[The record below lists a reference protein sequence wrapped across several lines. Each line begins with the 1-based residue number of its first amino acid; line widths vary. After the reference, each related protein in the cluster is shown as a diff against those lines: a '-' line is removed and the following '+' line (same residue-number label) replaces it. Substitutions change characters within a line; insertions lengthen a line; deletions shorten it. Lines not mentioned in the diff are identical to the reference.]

1 MPAPHLAEF
10 VSAYVL
16 EAEEHLGAANGHL
29 LATEAARRLY
39 PSHFAT
45 PERDIARVGKRLERV
60 GQALRLLR

>member
-1 MPAPHLAEF
+1 MATRLGVPPNHEF
-10 VSAYVL
+10 TSAL
-16 EAEEHLGAANGHL
+16 EQLRRGLGK

-45 PERDIARVGKRLERV
+45 PERDIARVCKRLERV